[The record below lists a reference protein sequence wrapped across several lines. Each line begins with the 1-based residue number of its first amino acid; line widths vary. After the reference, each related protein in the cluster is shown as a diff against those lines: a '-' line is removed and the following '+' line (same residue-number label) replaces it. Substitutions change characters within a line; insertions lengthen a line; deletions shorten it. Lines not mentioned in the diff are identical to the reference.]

1 MRLSKAMTVMAVIGK
16 EPRSPVERFELECEK
31 CLKYSEMINVY
42 MKVVDPRYQ
51 FFRHRQLCLCLLK
64 ERENRNEIEWRNLCG

>member
-1 MRLSKAMTVMAVIGK
+1 MRLSEDMTVMAMIGK
-16 EPRSPVERFELECEK
+16 ESRSPVERFELECEK

-51 FFRHRQLCLCLLK
+51 FRHKLLYSSSSK
-64 ERENRNEIEWRNLCG
+64 EMVRRFELERRNLFG

>member
-1 MRLSKAMTVMAVIGK
+1 MRLSKAMTVMAMIGK
-16 EPRSPVERFELECEK
+16 ESRSPVERFELECEK

-51 FFRHRQLCLCLLK
+51 YRHKQPFLCFLK
-64 ERENRNEIEWRNLCG
+64 EKKSRTEIERRNLCG